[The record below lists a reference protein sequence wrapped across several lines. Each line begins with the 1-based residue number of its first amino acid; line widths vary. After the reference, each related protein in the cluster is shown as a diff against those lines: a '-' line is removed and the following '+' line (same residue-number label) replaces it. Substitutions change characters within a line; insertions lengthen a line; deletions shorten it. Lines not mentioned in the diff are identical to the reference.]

1 MRTSVQLLA
10 RLVKYE
16 LFRRDPIPSASM
28 GPKAGARSKAG
39 DFRVGVGVGPGSGSS
54 PAQNLH
60 PLGGR
65 SPLVPTFSSSG
76 LKMLEFLPKSRD
88 DPTNGAEFTVLDL
101 VRPHL
106 ARDGSAAVLL
116 ACGCELFAARDALR
130 MCPFEACAGVYACA
144 AARVLG
150 EVCGEWHARGPP
162 RRNAADGWIAVT
174 KLAETLA
181 QSCVPAGRGGGQKV
195 RVRLAFGQPPPALG
209 APGRPPVPNA
219 GRVGFNPNN
228 PVSPNLAEPGRDGA
242 AASTSAAGFLAGIAG
257 PTGENLGR
265 ALPALMSALVASR
278 PPQRVVNSLA
288 ESTNLLARAVT
299 HPPPPQFGSDVFVK
313 HPPRRRAGLASEEPS
328 SLADD
333 VGRAMRAS
341 AVDAIRRTRG
351 RGDLGTRRGGGAPQ
365 TSRRRV
371 APSRTTARRWRGW
384 CAPRDGCR
392 D

>member
-39 DFRVGVGVGPGSGSS
+39 EGSGSGSPGSGSS

-106 ARDGSAAVLL
+106 ARDGRAAVLL

-181 QSCVPAGRGGGQKV
+181 QSCVPAGRGAEGPGP
-195 RVRLAFGQPPPALG
+195 RSASPPPALG
-209 APGRPPVPNA
+209 ALGHPPVPNA
-219 GRVGFNPNN
+219 G
-228 PVSPNLAEPGRDGA
+228 
-242 AASTSAAGFLAGIAG
+242 
-257 PTGENLGR
+257 GE
-265 ALPALMSALVASR
+265 
-278 PPQRVVNSLA
+278 
-288 ESTNLLARAVT
+288 
-299 HPPPPQFGSDVFVK
+299 
-313 HPPRRRAGLASEEPS
+313 
-328 SLADD
+328 
-333 VGRAMRAS
+333 
-341 AVDAIRRTRG
+341 
-351 RGDLGTRRGGGAPQ
+351 
-365 TSRRRV
+365 
-371 APSRTTARRWRGW
+371 GW
-384 CAPRDGCR
+384 V
-392 D
+392 